1 MDKLIFWLASY
12 PKSGNTLLRAIL
24 VSLFFNKGLV
34 LFPLMVLYLSWSI
47 IQWMLDHDRLSDE
60 SHLRSSQSSDSK

>member
-1 MDKLIFWLASY
+1 
-12 PKSGNTLLRAIL
+12 LLL
-24 VSLFFNKGLV
+24 VLFSLFFYKGLV

-60 SHLRSSQSSDSK
+60 SHLRSKQSSDSK

>member
-1 MDKLIFWLASY
+1 MIADVVDITFVIEARSKISLV
-12 PKSGNTLLRAIL
+12 L
-24 VSLFFNKGLV
+24 VSLFLYKGLV

-60 SHLRSSQSSDSK
+60 SHLRSNQSSDSK